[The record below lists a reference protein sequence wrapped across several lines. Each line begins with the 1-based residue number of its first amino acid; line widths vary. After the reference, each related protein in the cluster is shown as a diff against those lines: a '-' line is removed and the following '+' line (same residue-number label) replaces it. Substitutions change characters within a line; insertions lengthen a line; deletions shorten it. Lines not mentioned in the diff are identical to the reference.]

1 MTAPAASPDAGSRP
15 DPFASVVGQEAAVG
29 LLRASL
35 AAPVHAYLLVG
46 PHGSGK
52 RALAAAFAAELLSAD
67 LDPEAAQRAAAL
79 AVEERHPDLRVIERV
94 GPAISAAQADEIVA
108 LASRTPVEGDRK
120 VIVLDEFHLVSP
132 QVGPKLLKTIEEP
145 PPGTTFVVLAEQVTA
160 DLVTIASRCVR
171 VELGPVADDLVEASL
186 VADGVDPSTAAEAAT
201 SAGGDLARARLLA
214 ADDRLAIRRRLWA
227 DVPSRL
233 DRSGAAVVDAVDELL
248 AAIDDAAEPLRAR
261 QAAEVAELQER
272 IEQYGERGS
281 GRRELEERHRR
292 ELRRHRTDELR
303 FGLTVLGRRYRDQ
316 LATAADPTSLLTSL
330 DAIGSTAQA
339 LVRNPNERLQ
349 LQALFLRLA
358 PLPVA

>member
-1 MTAPAASPDAGSRP
+1 MNADSLWDRI
-15 DPFASVVGQEAAVG
+15 VGQPEAAA
-29 LLRASL
+29 LLRRAV
-35 AAPVHAYLLVG
+35 AGPVHAYLFVG
-46 PHGSGK
+46 PTGSGK
-52 RALAAAFAAELLSAD
+52 RPAARVF
-67 LDPEAAQRAAAL
+67 AAAL
-79 AVEERHPDLRVIERV
+79 LCPNGGCGTCRDCTLALHGQHPDVTEVERV
-94 GPAISAAQADEIVA
+94 GAAITTKQADDIVHRAA
-108 LASRTPVEGDRK
+108 LAPVEGSRK
-120 VIVLDEFHLVSP
+120 VLILDEFHLLSP
-132 QVGPKLLKTIEEP
+132 EVAAKLLKTVEEP
-145 PPGTTFVVLAEQVTA
+145 PPSTVFCILADQLVPE
-160 DLVTIASRCVR
+160 LVTIASRCVR

-358 PLPVA
+358 PLSVA